1 MIRQPWLATRYSS
14 HSTRW
19 YIGTVMPA
27 RNESVSTPGSAHNLM
42 HSSRNPVV
50 LNAQLFITI
59 NTERPVQHSPYA
71 AFPL

>member
-1 MIRQPWLATRYSS
+1 
-14 HSTRW
+14 
-19 YIGTVMPA
+19 
-27 RNESVSTPGSAHNLM
+27 M